1 VVTPLH
7 RPWRFTP
14 WKTKKHHNYFQE
26 LQPINLR
33 PGTLYLR
40 LAENPAPSVSKRPS
54 LPVRVWPADL
64 NHSTAAEIV
73 GFNMQDSHLEETK
86 PQQWVFHPVATD
98 PGSDRESMG
107 NYTWWTQHIDNLFNL
122 KLHMI
127 TVYDSFS
134 TANLRYPLQ
143 FFISSR
149 VFRCCRFRHTWM
161 WMDVIGFWWVHKPR
175 TTKKLTTTG
184 DDIYIYMDSEI
195 QFEFNV
201 PTHGIITNKMRVGF
215 YMLLWC
221 TLVSTLS
228 VQVKG
233 LILIENTLKYA
244 PIFLSSCPVSCL
256 IQIWLRVYPVAIKH
270 GLPDISPFSPII
282 LYSSMPMATS
292 SGISQQCLMT
302 PEGNSTRKQQ

>member
-1 VVTPLH
+1 MTPLA
-7 RPWRFTP
+7 
-14 WKTKKHHNYFQE
+14 
-26 LQPINLR
+26 LQIW
-33 PGTLYLR
+33 GTLCSFLTARGYLGVAGFGIHGCEWMW
-40 LAENPAPSVSKRPS
+40 LVSGGCT
-54 LPVRVWPADL
+54 
-64 NHSTAAEIV
+64 N
-73 GFNMQDSHLEETK
+73 LEQPRNW
-86 PQQWVFHPVATD
+86 PQQV
-98 PGSDRESMG
+98 
-107 NYTWWTQHIDNLFNL
+107 
-122 KLHMI
+122 MI
-127 TVYDSFS
+127 Y
-134 TANLRYPLQ
+134 
-143 FFISSR
+143 
-149 VFRCCRFRHTWM
+149 
-161 WMDVIGFWWVHKPR
+161 
-175 TTKKLTTTG
+175 
-184 DDIYIYMDSEI
+184 IYIYMDSEI

-201 PTHGIITNKMRVGF
+201 PTHGIITNKVRVGF